1 MAIAIALIL
10 IVIASVAFHYYSPW
24 WLTPAASNWG
34 EIDDAFTLTIII
46 TGAFFIVINLLI
58 AWIVIR
64 YRHKP
69 GRKSTY
75 QPESKKLEAWLIG
88 LTTVGIVALL
98 APGLVVYGK
107 FVTVPEEAQTF
118 EVVGEQWKWSFRF
131 PGKDNQLGQSGI
143 QFISPTNPLGLDPD
157 DPASTDDRIVLGPE
171 LHLPLFTSFKVLLRS
186 KDVLHDFNVPQFRAK
201 MDLVPGTV
209 TYFWFTPTQRG
220 TFDILC
226 AELCGIGHFNMRGR
240 VIVED
245 DANFGVWLASQPT
258 FADSQ
263 QPQASSD
270 TTNLV
275 ELGKT
280 LSEVNGCIAC
290 HSLDGKPGVG
300 PTWLGL
306 YGKTELMS
314 DDAEVVV
321 DDAYLRT
328 AILNAGA
335 EIVKGYPA
343 IMPVYQF
350 NDQEVEAIIAY
361 IKAVSEPSPSP

>member
-1 MAIAIALIL
+1 MHFITTAHGADACSLKL
-10 IVIASVAFHYYSPW
+10 G
-24 WLTPAASNWG
+24 G
-34 EIDDAFTLTIII
+34 EIDDAFTLTLII
-46 TGAFFIVINLLI
+46 TGAFFVVINLLI

-75 QPESKKLEAWLIG
+75 QPDNKKLEAWLIG
-88 LTTVGIVALL
+88 LTAIGIVALL
-98 APGLVVYGK
+98 APGGLVVYGK
-107 FVTVPEEAQTF
+107 FVNVPDEAQLF

-143 QFISPTNPLGLDPD
+143 QFVTPTNPLGLDPD
-157 DPASTDDRIVLGPE
+157 DPASADDKIVLSPE

-201 MDLVPGTV
+201 MDLVPGTI

-240 VIVED
+240 VVVED
-245 DANFGVWLASQPT
+245 DATFGVWLASQRHLPT
-258 FADSQ
+258 
-263 QPQASSD
+263 ASSHRPPAASP
-270 TTNLV
+270 
-275 ELGKT
+275 T
-280 LSEVNGCIAC
+280 LSNWGGRL
-290 HSLDGKPGVG
+290 SLKLTAVSPATAWTENPGVG

-306 YGKTELMS
+306 YGKTERMS

-328 AILNAGA
+328 AILNAGGA
-335 EIVKGYPA
+335 EVVKGYPRHHA
-343 IMPVYQF
+343 GLSV
-350 NDQEVEAIIAY
+350 
-361 IKAVSEPSPSP
+361 